1 MYAMAYGYRAYILLI
16 CHALLMLLQHLVD
29 VNVATLTQLLLNKCL
44 DCMWTCMALPAYY
57 A

>member
-1 MYAMAYGYRAYILLI
+1 MAYGYRAYILLI